1 SKLTTHAMGMKRCI
15 VPSILLML
23 ALQSAALLV
32 AGDVGAILLPSQGQ
46 DEAAMAAKK
55 RPWKCC
61 DQAVCTR
68 SIPPICRCMDQVF
81 ECPSTCKACGP
92 SVGDPSRHVCQDQYV
107 GDPGPICR
115 PWECCDSP
123 TCTKSNPP
131 TCRCGDEVDKCAP
144 TCKTCLPSRPRPSR
158 RVCLDSYF
166 GPFPPACT
174 PKAVA
179 AGGN

>member
-1 SKLTTHAMGMKRCI
+1 MGMERCI

-32 AGDVGAILLPSQGQ
+32 AGDVGAILLPSKGQ
-46 DEAAMAAKK
+46 VADEAAMAAAKK

-61 DQAVCTR
+61 DKAFCTR
-68 SIPPICRCMDQVF
+68 SIPPICRCMDELF
-81 ECPSTCKACGP
+81 ECPSTCKSCGP
-92 SVGDPSRHVCQDQYV
+92 SMADPSRLVCQDQYV

-115 PWECCDSP
+115 PWECCDLP
-123 TCTKSNPP
+123 RCTRSNPP
-131 TCRCGDEVDKCAP
+131 TCQCLDEVDKCSP
-144 TCKTCLPSRPRPSR
+144 TCKTCLPSRSRPSR
-158 RVCLDSYF
+158 RVCIDSYF